1 VVTLPQSSDDPLGVA
16 ISEGS
21 LVVLATSAETAARLA
36 GAAVTDRLS
45 VVLRGAPGGD

>member
-1 VVTLPQSSDDPLGVA
+1 
-16 ISEGS
+16 